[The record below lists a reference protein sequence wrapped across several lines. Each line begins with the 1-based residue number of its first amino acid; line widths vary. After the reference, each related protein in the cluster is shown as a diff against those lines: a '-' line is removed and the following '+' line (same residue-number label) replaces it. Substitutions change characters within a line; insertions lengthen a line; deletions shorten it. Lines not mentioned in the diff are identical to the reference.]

1 MTIEIATLGGG
12 CFWCLEAVYQ
22 RVRSIKHVES
32 GYAGGHTANPT
43 YEQVC
48 SETTGHAEVV
58 RLEFDGSDISYREV
72 LEIFY
77 GIHDPTTLNRQG
89 NDVGESYRSVIFTHS
104 DAQNATAKDVIRE
117 AQTHWQDPIV
127 TQLGPIGQ
135 PPNYFKAE
143 AYHQDYFNQHPN
155 QGYCMFVVG
164 PKVEKFQKTFK
175 KYLVD

>member
-22 RVRSIKHVES
+22 RVRGVKHVES
-32 GYAGGHTANPT
+32 GYAGGHTSNPT

-58 RLEFDGSDISYREV
+58 RLEFDASEIGYREI

-104 DAQNATAKDVIRE
+104 DAQMATAKDVIRE
-117 AQTHWQDPIV
+117 AQPHWPNPIV
-127 TQLGPIGQ
+127 TQLAPIGQ

-175 KYLVD
+175 KYLVG